1 MRDASQAGVVGLKK
15 RHPMYQFSYAE
26 ILDDSPKEA
35 RERERA
41 AMDRAIELLQ
51 AAERAGVHSG
61 EATEA
66 TQFVR
71 RLWAALIED
80 LSKAE
85 NALPQSL
92 RADLI
97 SVGLWI
103 MREAEQIRLGKSTNF
118 KGIIEVSAQV
128 REGLQ

>member
-1 MRDASQAGVVGLKK
+1 
-15 RHPMYQFSYAE
+15 MYQFSYAE

-35 RERERA
+35 RERERV

-51 AAERAGVHSG
+51 AAERVGVNSR
-61 EATEA
+61 EANEA
-66 TQFVR
+66 AQFVR

-80 LSKAE
+80 LSKSE

-97 SVGLWI
+97 SVGLWV

-128 REGLQ
+128 REGLV

>member
-1 MRDASQAGVVGLKK
+1 
-15 RHPMYQFSYAE
+15 MYQFSYAE

-51 AAERAGVHSG
+51 AGERAGVQSR
-61 EATEA
+61 EANEA

-80 LSKAE
+80 LSKVE

-97 SVGLWI
+97 SVGLWV
-103 MREAEQIRLGKSTNF
+103 MREADQIRLGKSSNF
-118 KGIIEVSAQV
+118 KGIIEVSTQM
-128 REGLQ
+128 REGLR